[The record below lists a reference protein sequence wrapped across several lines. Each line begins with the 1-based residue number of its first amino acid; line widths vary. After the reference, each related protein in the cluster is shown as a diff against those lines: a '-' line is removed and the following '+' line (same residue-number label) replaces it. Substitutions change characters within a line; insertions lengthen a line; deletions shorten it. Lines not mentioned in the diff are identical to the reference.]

1 MIPFPYEVRDAL
13 LWLDGIAKRAN
24 CQLGIGVNGISYV
37 PMNEVEHPV
46 NNGDAA
52 AVAMIDVSKLRVTES

>member
-24 CQLGIGVNGISYV
+24 CQLSVGANGIGYV
-37 PMNEVEHPV
+37 PMNEVERPIS
-46 NNGDAA
+46 NGEAPD
-52 AVAMIDVSKLRVTES
+52 VAMVIVSKLRVTKS